1 MSKSYGNTIEIFP
14 ESEKKLQ
21 KRCNKI
27 ITSSTPMGEPLD
39 YDGCNLYSLIS
50 LFLDDEGKGSFK
62 SDIGLEKRGYGTLLR
77 SI

>member
-50 LFLDDEGKGSFK
+50 LFLDDERAKKGRLPKEGRIIKGSW
-62 SDIGLEKRGYGTLLR
+62 EKEGG
-77 SI
+77 